1 MWPKGGWLDCLAS
14 HGPAAGT
21 DKHVGELNPVG
32 RAVPVARAEPKVAI
46 SVSSSEEEVRAVGR
60 LGV

>member
-1 MWPKGGWLDCLAS
+1 MDCLAS